1 MSEHLESLRVKISFV
16 VPAFNEEKLLGNCL
30 QSIGAAVRANA
41 RPDLSTEI
49 IVADNN
55 STDAT
60 PSIAK
65 AAGAIVVFEPINQIS
80 RARNTGA
87 SAATGDWLVFVDAD
101 SELSALLLADA
112 LALVD
117 ENSCIGCGSLMAM
130 PDLPFWA
137 RRMLALWSAISII
150 CNWAAGSFIACRT
163 DAFRTIGG
171 FSTEFYAAEE
181 IDFCRRLKKLAKK
194 RKQKF
199 TILRAHP
206 LQTSNRKVV
215 LYSGAEMLRKI
226 LPLLRH
232 PAKSLKDKQY
242 LDIWYGGRR

>member
-1 MSEHLESLRVKISFV
+1 MSERLESVRVKISFV

-30 QSIGAAVRANA
+30 QSIGAAVRTNA
-41 RPDLSTEI
+41 RSGFSSEI

-65 AAGAIVVFEPINQIS
+65 DAGAIVVFEPINQIS

-87 SAATGDWLVFVDAD
+87 SVATGDWLVFVDAD
-101 SELSALLLADA
+101 SLLSAPLLAD
-112 LALVD
+112 LLVLID
-117 ENSCIGCGSLMAM
+117 ENSCIGCGSIMAM

-137 RRMLALWSAISII
+137 RQMLALWSAISVV
-150 CNWAAGSFIACRT
+150 CNWAAGSFIACRA

-181 IDFCRRLKKLAKK
+181 IDFSRRLKKLVKE

-199 TILRAHP
+199 RILRAHP

-215 LYSGAEMLRKI
+215 LYSGAEMLQKNI
-226 LPLLRH
+226 AVTEAPC
-232 PAKSLKDKQY
+232 
-242 LDIWYGGRR
+242 

>member
-1 MSEHLESLRVKISFV
+1 MSERLENARVKISFV

-30 QSIGAAVRANA
+30 HSIGVAVRANA
-41 RPDLSTEI
+41 RSDFSSEI

-65 AAGAIVVFEPINQIS
+65 DAGAIVVFEPINQIS

-87 SAATGDWLVFVDAD
+87 SVATGDWLVFVDAD
-101 SELSALLLADA
+101 SELSALLLADL

-137 RRMLALWSAISII
+137 RRMLALWSALSVI
-150 CNWAAGSFIACRT
+150 CNWAAGSFIACRV

-171 FSTEFYAAEE
+171 FSTEFFAAEE
-181 IDFCRRLKKLAKK
+181 IDFSRRLKKLAKE

-199 TILRAHP
+199 RILRAHP

>member
-1 MSEHLESLRVKISFV
+1 MKISFV

-30 QSIGAAVRANA
+30 LSIDAAVQANA
-41 RPDLSTEI
+41 RPEFTTEI

-65 AAGAIVVFEPINQIS
+65 DAGAIVVFEPINQIS
-80 RARNTGA
+80 RARNAGA
-87 SAATGDWLVFVDAD
+87 SAATGDWLVFLDAD
-101 SELSALLLADA
+101 SELSALLLADL

-117 ENSCIGCGSLMAM
+117 EHSCIGCGSLMAM

-137 RRMLALWSAISII
+137 RRMLALWSAISIV
-150 CNWAAGSFIACRT
+150 CNWAAGSFIACRA

-181 IDFCRRLKKLAKK
+181 IDFSRRLKKLAKK

-199 TILRAHP
+199 KILRAHP
-206 LQTSNRKVV
+206 LQTSNRKVA
-215 LYSGAEMLRKI
+215 LYSGSEMLRKI

-232 PAKSLKDKQY
+232 PAKSLRDKQY